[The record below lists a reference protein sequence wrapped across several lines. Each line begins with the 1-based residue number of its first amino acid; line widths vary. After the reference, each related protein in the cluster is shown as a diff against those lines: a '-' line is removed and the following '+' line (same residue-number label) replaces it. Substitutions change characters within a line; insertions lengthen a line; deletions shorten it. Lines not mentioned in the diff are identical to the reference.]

1 MRLKRCGFITNFCLC
16 KSRNLSNK
24 TNIVIVEDDPVVLES
39 LVSFFKLHKFIDV
52 LKTFT
57 SAEEFLSWTESGEE
71 TQFILLLDIQL
82 PGITGV
88 EALPKIKTFLPALD
102 VIILTTFEETDMIFK
117 ALSAGACSYVSKRS
131 SLQRIKE
138 AVEVVAEG
146 GSYMSPAIARK
157 IADYYAPK
165 KNNQLT
171 SRQLEIVKGIVNGKS
186 YKMIATDLFISLD
199 TVRSHIKNIY
209 NTLEINSK
217 AELIRKSYDNEL

>member
-1 MRLKRCGFITNFCLC
+1 M
-16 KSRNLSNK
+16 
-24 TNIVIVEDDPVVLES
+24 IVEDDPVVLES
-39 LVSFFKLHKFIDV
+39 LVSFFKLHESIAI
-52 LKTFT
+52 LMTFT
-57 SAEEFLSWTESGEE
+57 SAEAFLSWTESGEE
-71 TQFILLLDIQL
+71 TQFTLLLDIQL

-88 EALPKIKTFLPALD
+88 EALPKIKMFLPALD

-171 SRQLEIVKGIVNGKS
+171 ARQLEIVKGIVNGKS

-217 AELIRKSYDNEL
+217 AELIRKSYNNEL

>member
-1 MRLKRCGFITNFCLC
+1 MQNEIH
-16 KSRNLSNK
+16 
-24 TNIVIVEDDPVVLES
+24 IIIVEDDPVVLDS
-39 LVSFFKLHKFIDV
+39 LVSFFGFHEFVSV
-52 LKTFT
+52 LKTFGST
-57 SAEEFLSWTESGEE
+57 EDFLDWLKSESETE
-71 TQFILLLDIQL
+71 FILLLDIQL
-82 PGITGV
+82 PGKTGV
-88 EALPKIKTFLPALD
+88 EALPEIKLLKPNLD

-131 SLQRIKE
+131 SLQRINE

-165 KNNQLT
+165 KTHQLT
-171 SRQLEIVKGIVNGKS
+171 ERQLEIVKGIVSGKS
-186 YKMIATDLFISLD
+186 YKMIAKDLFISLD

-217 AELIRKSYDNEL
+217 AELIKKSYDQEL

>member
-1 MRLKRCGFITNFCLC
+1 MSDNV
-16 KSRNLSNK
+16 
-24 TNIVIVEDDPVVLES
+24 NIVIVEDDPIVLEG
-39 LVSFFKLHKFIDV
+39 LMSFFQMQPAVAI

-57 SAEEFLSWTESGEE
+57 SAEAFISWLETGEH
-71 TQFILLLDIQL
+71 TGFILLLDIQL
-82 PGITGV
+82 PGKTGV
-88 EALPKIKTFLPALD
+88 ESLPQIKMLLPNLD

-117 ALSAGACSYVSKRS
+117 ALSAGACSYVSKRA
-131 SLQRIKE
+131 SLQKIKE
-138 AVEVVAEG
+138 AVEVVAQG

-165 KNNQLT
+165 RTQQLT
-171 SRQLEIVKGIVNGKS
+171 ERQLEIVKGIVNGKS
-186 YKMIATDLFISLD
+186 YKMIANDLFISLD

>member
-1 MRLKRCGFITNFCLC
+1 VSDNV
-16 KSRNLSNK
+16 
-24 TNIVIVEDDPVVLES
+24 NIVIVEDDPIVLEG
-39 LVSFFKLHKFIDV
+39 LMSFFQMQPAVAI

-57 SAEEFLSWTESGEE
+57 SAEAFISWLETGEHNG
-71 TQFILLLDIQL
+71 FILLLDIQL
-82 PGITGV
+82 PGKTGV
-88 EALPKIKTFLPALD
+88 ESLPQIKMLLPNLD

-117 ALSAGACSYVSKRS
+117 ALSAGACSYVSKRA
-131 SLQRIKE
+131 SLQKIKE
-138 AVEVVAEG
+138 AVEVVALG

-165 KNNQLT
+165 RTQQLT
-171 SRQLEIVKGIVNGKS
+171 ERQLEIVKGIVNGKS
-186 YKMIATDLFISLD
+186 YKMIANDLFISLD

>member
-39 LVSFFKLHKFIDV
+39 LVSFFKLHKSIDV

-71 TQFILLLDIQL
+71 TKFILLLDIQL

>member
-1 MRLKRCGFITNFCLC
+1 M
-16 KSRNLSNK
+16 
-24 TNIVIVEDDPVVLES
+24 
-39 LVSFFKLHKFIDV
+39 SFFQMQPAVAI

-57 SAEEFLSWTESGEE
+57 SAEAFVSWLE
-71 TQFILLLDIQL
+71 TDEQTGFILLLDIQL
-82 PGITGV
+82 PGKTGV
-88 EALPKIKTFLPALD
+88 ESLPKIKMLLPDLD

-131 SLQRIKE
+131 SLQKIKE
-138 AVEVVAEG
+138 AVEVVAQG

-157 IADYYAPK
+157 IADFYAPK
-165 KNNQLT
+165 KHHQL
-171 SRQLEIVKGIVNGKS
+171 SDRQLEIVKGIVNGKS
-186 YKMIATDLFISLD
+186 YKMIANDLFISLD

>member
-1 MRLKRCGFITNFCLC
+1 MQNEIH
-16 KSRNLSNK
+16 
-24 TNIVIVEDDPVVLES
+24 IIIVEDDPVVLDS
-39 LVSFFKLHKFIDV
+39 LVSFFGFHESVRV
-52 LKTFT
+52 LKTFGST
-57 SAEEFLSWTESGEE
+57 EDFLDWLKHENKTE
-71 TQFILLLDIQL
+71 FILLLDIQL
-82 PGITGV
+82 PGKTGV
-88 EALPKIKTFLPALD
+88 EALPEIKILKPSLD

-131 SLQRIKE
+131 SLQRINE

-165 KNNQLT
+165 KTHQLT
-171 SRQLEIVKGIVNGKS
+171 ERQLEIVKGIVSGKS
-186 YKMIATDLFISLD
+186 YKMIAKDLFISLD

-217 AELIRKSYDNEL
+217 AELIKKSYDQEL

>member
-1 MRLKRCGFITNFCLC
+1 MAKPIH
-16 KSRNLSNK
+16 
-24 TNIVIVEDDPVVLES
+24 IVIVEDDPVVLDG
-39 LVSFFKLHKFIDV
+39 LVSFFQVHPRVDII
-52 LKTFT
+52 KTFV
-57 SAEEFLSWTESGEE
+57 SAELLLDWLEKGEQ

-82 PGITGV
+82 PGKTGV
-88 EALPKIKTFLPALD
+88 EALPHIKKLLPDLD

-131 SLQRIKE
+131 SLQKISE

-165 KNNQLT
+165 KKQQLT
-171 SRQLEIVKGIVNGKS
+171 DRQLEIVKGIVNGRS
-186 YKMIATDLFISLD
+186 YKMIANELYISLD

-209 NTLEINSK
+209 STLEINSK

>member
-1 MRLKRCGFITNFCLC
+1 MSDKV
-16 KSRNLSNK
+16 
-24 TNIVIVEDDPVVLES
+24 NIVIVEDDPIVLEG
-39 LVSFFKLHKFIDV
+39 LMSFFQMQPAVTI

-57 SAEEFLSWTESGEE
+57 SAEAFISWIEKGEQ
-71 TQFILLLDIQL
+71 TRFILLLDIQL

-88 EALPKIKTFLPALD
+88 EALPKIKSLLPTLD

-165 KNNQLT
+165 KHNQLT
-171 SRQLEIVKGIVNGKS
+171 YRQLEIVKGIVNGKS

-217 AELIRKSYDNEL
+217 AELIRKSYNNEL

>member
-1 MRLKRCGFITNFCLC
+1 
-16 KSRNLSNK
+16 LSDK

-39 LVSFFKLHKFIDV
+39 LVSFFKLNESITV

-57 SAEEFLSWTESGEE
+57 SAEDFLSWTESGEA

-88 EALPKIKTFLPALD
+88 QALPKIKTFLPALD

-138 AVEVVAEG
+138 AVEVVADG

-171 SRQLEIVKGIVNGKS
+171 ARQLEIVKGIVNGKS